1 MRHRERISIRWKLFI
16 YMLGFCSLLLLVIW
30 AIQSTYLSKINKD
43 IKIYELHKTEAEMVD
58 IFEKSENIRNS
69 IIKWSQI
76 YDISI
81 VVTDSNGYVRYMAE
95 ADTYGSVSRLSK
107 NSYQEIF
114 QETLVNG
121 NGKEVDLS
129 DKEFEYKGMMVSYS
143 QIINPADDD
152 VVIAD
157 IVRDKAGAERLILL
171 ESAVLPLDTS
181 INVVKV
187 ELIYISVVMC
197 VLSLGLAVL
206 VSRKLSVPLINI
218 SRTATEVANGNYDVH
233 FYDNELKEIAELSD
247 ALNEAR
253 YKLEEVD
260 SIQKE
265 IIANVSHD
273 LRTPLTMITGYAEV
287 MRDIP
292 GENSPENIQ
301 AIIDEAQRLNDLVND
316 LLDISKMRA
325 GVVSIEKKKYNIT
338 KSVRLVV
345 ERISKMVEAE
355 GYTLELNYKK
365 DVYVEADERRMYQ
378 VLYNFIGNA
387 INYTGDDKKIFIN
400 QIVKKNKVRFEIED
414 TGNGISDSDIKN
426 VWDRYYKKDK
436 SRKRNVIGTGLGLSI
451 AKNILEMHD
460 CGYGVRNKKGSGT
473 VFWFEMSVVDKKRQ

>member
-1 MRHRERISIRWKLFI
+1 
-16 YMLGFCSLLLLVIW
+16 MLGFCSLLLLVIW

-43 IKIYELHKTEAEMVD
+43 IKKYELHKTEAEMID
-58 IFEKSENIRNS
+58 IFSKSENIKNS

-81 VVTDSNGYVRYMAE
+81 VVTDSNGDIRYLAE
-95 ADTYGSVSRLSK
+95 SNNYGSINKLSK
-107 NSYQEIF
+107 SSYKKLF
-114 QETLVNG
+114 QETLTNG

-129 DKEFEYKGMMVSYS
+129 DKEFEYKGMLVSYS
-143 QIINPADDD
+143 QIFNPADDD
-152 VVIAD
+152 VVIGD
-157 IVRDKAGAERLILL
+157 IVREKSGAERLILL

-181 INVVKV
+181 IGVVKV

-197 VLSLGLAVL
+197 VLSLGISVL
-206 VSRKLSVPLINI
+206 VSRKLSIPLINI
-218 SRTATEVANGNYDVH
+218 SKTATEVANGNYDVH
-233 FYDNELKEIAELSD
+233 FYDNELKEIAELSE

-292 GENSPENIQ
+292 GENSPENVQ
-301 AIIDEAQRLNDLVND
+301 AIIDEAKRLNNLVND

-325 GVVSIEKKKYNIT
+325 GVVNIEKKNYNIT
-338 KSVRLVV
+338 NSVRLVV

-365 DVYVEADERRMYQ
+365 DVYVDADERRMYQ
-378 VLYNFIGNA
+378 VIYNFIGNA
-387 INYTGDDKKIFIN
+387 INYTGEDKKIYIN
-400 QIVKKNKVRFEIED
+400 QIVKKKKVRFEIED
-414 TGNGISDSDIKN
+414 TGKGISDSDIKN

-451 AKNILEMHD
+451 AKNILEIHN
-460 CGYGVRNKKGSGT
+460 CEYGVRKKKGGGSI
-473 VFWFEMSVVDKKRQ
+473 FWFEISVADKKSDE